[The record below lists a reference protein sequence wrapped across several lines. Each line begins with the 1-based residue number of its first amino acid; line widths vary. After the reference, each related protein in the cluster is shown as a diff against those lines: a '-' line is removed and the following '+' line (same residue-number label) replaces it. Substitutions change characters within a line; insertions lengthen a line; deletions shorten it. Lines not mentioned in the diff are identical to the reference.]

1 MVRQRLV
8 ALLEFEVPRC
18 LVGTQHHAVVG
29 VDIYQPQPH
38 DLKPVLDGAR
48 TSRPEATD
56 MRSLLARLADVTG
69 VDGYGLAPPGAE
81 VAQGKGG
88 IETEPVQAL
97 RAKATEV
104 LAVAL
109 FAVPAVAAH
118 LGEVYLAWYD
128 HV

>member
-1 MVRQRLV
+1 M
-8 ALLEFEVPRC
+8 
-18 LVGTQHHAVVG
+18 GTQHHAVVG
-29 VDIYQPQPH
+29 VDVYQTQPH
-38 DLKPVLDGAR
+38 DLKPVLDRAR
-48 TSRPEATD
+48 APRPEATD
-56 MRSLLARLADVTG
+56 MRGLLARLADVAG
-69 VDGYGLAPPGAE
+69 VDGDGLATLGAE

-88 IETEPVQAL
+88 VEAQPVQAL
-97 RAKATEV
+97 RAKPPEV

>member
-1 MVRQRLV
+1 
-8 ALLEFEVPRC
+8 
-18 LVGTQHHAVVG
+18 VGTQHHAVVG

-69 VDGYGLAPPGAE
+69 GDGDGLAPLTAE
-81 VAQGKGG
+81 VTQGKSGV
-88 IETEPVQAL
+88 EAQPVQAL
-97 RAKATEV
+97 RAKPPEV

-109 FAVPAVAAH
+109 FAVPAVAAQ
-118 LGEVYLAWYD
+118 
-128 HV
+128 